1 MFNINKTGFKISKE
15 QKCDVQ
21 RKYKRQIRAK
31 YDIPVNFTKAIISY
45 SHH

>member
-21 RKYKRQIRAK
+21 RKYKRQIRH
-31 YDIPVNFTKAIISY
+31 TS
-45 SHH
+45 